1 MILSFIIIQLR
12 DFWKWLNIFTWCQS
26 TSTTGFPAI
35 EMHEL
40 RKSDTMSFS
49 FPFITPI
56 KLIPASLQEN
66 YFALVLKA
74 IEVQT
79 KVINCFYPL
88 KSASF
93 RYIPLIHIFCT
104 IPCILSAWRDTQNAL
119 VCNSQEWF
127 LQTSYKIR
135 DNPHIHNLFICQ
147 ISVGHET

>member
-1 MILSFIIIQLR
+1 MVTSFLEMVGYTYVMSVHKYHRFPCNWNAWTPEIGYNVLFFSIHHTDQTHPCIPARELFR
-12 DFWKWLNIFTWCQS
+12 ISVKGNWGSNQS
-26 TSTTGFPAI
+26 TM
-35 EMHEL
+35 E
-40 RKSDTMSFS
+40 
-49 FPFITPI
+49 
-56 KLIPASLQEN
+56 
-66 YFALVLKA
+66 
-74 IEVQT
+74 
-79 KVINCFYPL
+79 FYPL